1 MRTYDAIILFKQKFH
16 QEIPDTQNEMQLMPK
31 NLIAW
36 CNVLGSVALCL
47 VCCAHNA
54 YFFFLDSQ

>member
-47 VCCAHNA
+47 V
-54 YFFFLDSQ
+54 